1 MRKTVQNIERMSTV
15 LQLLK
20 QGRNTCEVVERMKA
34 GGHNVSRRTVE
45 RYMHDLRSIGV
56 HIEWNPDRDRF
67 DVGVSDYTRN
77 LMSRFI

>member
-34 GGHNVSRRTVE
+34 
-45 RYMHDLRSIGV
+45 
-56 HIEWNPDRDRF
+56 
-67 DVGVSDYTRN
+67 
-77 LMSRFI
+77 